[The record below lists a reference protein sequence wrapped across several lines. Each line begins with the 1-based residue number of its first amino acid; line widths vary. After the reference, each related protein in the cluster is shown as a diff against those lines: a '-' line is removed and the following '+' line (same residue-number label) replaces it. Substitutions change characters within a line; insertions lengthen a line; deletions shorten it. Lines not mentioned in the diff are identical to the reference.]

1 MNKENNTFPAKN
13 VTQSTES
20 FSRFQQEI
28 MRSEMLL
35 SYLDVGNMLV
45 LKNGELAKKHLTSIY
60 DHAFNSELAKKSLTE
75 NLDYYLN
82 LGFYEIHLSSMVY
95 VNTID
100 NFNTYLKDILSE
112 VVYAKPQI
120 LKSQESEKLDFI
132 LAYESMD
139 DLLNAIA
146 NKKIEELF
154 YKGIEDIEKFF
165 KNRLG
170 IDIFKT
176 DKEREAINLH
186 VKQRN
191 LTVHNRRRISKD
203 FAKQFPN
210 LEYKIGEYLNF
221 DFRYVSTLNL
231 YLFNFVA
238 TIDEEISRKFKL
250 KKISGGA

>member
-1 MNKENNTFPAKN
+1 MNEENYKFTAKT
-13 VTQSTES
+13 VTESTES

-28 MRSEMLL
+28 LRSEMLI
-35 SYLDVGNMLV
+35 SYLDVANTLV
-45 LKNGELAKKHLTSIY
+45 LKNDVEAKRCLTNIY
-60 DHAFNSELAKKSLTE
+60 DHAFNSEIAKKSLTE
-75 NLDYYLN
+75 NLDHYLN
-82 LGFYEIHLSSMVY
+82 LRFYEIHLSSMVY

-100 NFNTYLKDILSE
+100 NFSTYLKDILSE
-112 VVYAKPQI
+112 VVFAKPQI

-132 LAYESMD
+132 LEYESMD
-139 DLLNAIA
+139 DLINAIA
-146 NKKIEELF
+146 SKKLEELF
-154 YKGIEDIEKFF
+154 YKGIEDIGKFF
-165 KNRLG
+165 KSRLG

-176 DKEREAINLH
+176 DKEKETINLH

-210 LEYKIGEYLNF
+210 LEFKIGEYLNF

-238 TIDEEISRKFKL
+238 TIDEEISQKFKL
-250 KKISGGA
+250 KKISAGT